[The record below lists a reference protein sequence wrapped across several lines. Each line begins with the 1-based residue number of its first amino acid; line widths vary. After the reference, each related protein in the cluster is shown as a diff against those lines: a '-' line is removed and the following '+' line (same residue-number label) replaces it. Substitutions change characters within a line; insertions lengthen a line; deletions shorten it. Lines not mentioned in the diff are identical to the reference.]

1 MNDFVDKFV
10 HPEDAAALKLMKSLP
25 GFDLVVKKVLDLSY
39 ETLLYGIN
47 MASKIRLSEKQ
58 MPKLYHRLVIICKRL
73 GIEVPEFY
81 LEMNPY
87 PNAYTFGD
95 TRIFLVVT
103 SGLLQYLK
111 EDEVDSVLAH
121 ECGHILCRHVLYT
134 TMADILKTGGDA
146 LGLLGPVLVPLQY
159 AMLYW
164 SRKSELSA
172 DRVGAIISGKDTVVK
187 TQLRLA
193 GGPEEIMGE
202 VNVEEWAKQADCYEE
217 IRDGKTWD
225 KFLQII
231 ATAHLD
237 HPFAAV
243 RVKEILKWC
252 DSSGYR
258 DALEYANEHY
268 TIKTKCPRCGAKVER
283 TWIRCAYCDTKL

>member
-1 MNDFVDKFV
+1 MNDFVNTFV
-10 HPEDAAALKLMKSLP
+10 HPEDAAALKLMKSIP

-58 MPKLYHRLVIICKRL
+58 MPKLYYRLVIICKRL
-73 GIEVPEFY
+73 GIDVPEFY

-95 TRIFLVVT
+95 TRIFLVIT

-111 EDEVDSVLAH
+111 EDEVDSH

-134 TMADILKTGGDA
+134 TMADLLKTGGDA
-146 LGLLGPVLVPLQY
+146 LGLLGPFLVPLQY

-172 DRVGAIISGKDTVVK
+172 DRVGAIISGKDTIVK

-193 GGPEEIMGE
+193 GGPEEVTGE
-202 VNVEEWAKQADCYEE
+202 VNVEEWAKQADSYEE

-225 KFLQII
+225 KFLQIV
-231 ATAHLD
+231 ATANLD

-243 RVKEILKWC
+243 RVREIMKWC
-252 DSSGYR
+252 DTPDFQ
-258 DALEYANEHY
+258 DARKYIHEHY
-268 TIKTKCPRCGAKVER
+268 AIKNRCPRCGAKVEENW
-283 TWIRCAYCDTKL
+283 THCIYCNTKL